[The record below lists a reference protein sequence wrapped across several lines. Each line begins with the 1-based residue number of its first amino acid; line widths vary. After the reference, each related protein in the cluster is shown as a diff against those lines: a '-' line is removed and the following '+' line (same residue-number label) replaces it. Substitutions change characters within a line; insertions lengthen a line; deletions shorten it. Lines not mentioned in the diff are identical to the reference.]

1 MPRRKKALLPRATP
15 PESGWAYRFLARLA
29 SLGWE
34 DALTEGRAAALSGAV
49 TSLEIGRTGARADVR
64 AADGQTEETSLSLKP
79 LDSSVR
85 RRVLKAMA
93 ARARYAADLL
103 AGRLPEDV
111 ESAFQGTRR
120 SLLPLDAGDVV
131 SACTCAEGKEP
142 CAHAGA
148 LAVLLGDHLQDD
160 PFLVFLLRGVPREE
174 LLQGL
179 QRARTRP
186 ERKTEARASDTPRPP
201 TRPNRRSRWRGTSS
215 RGPSSSTGPA
225 SRSPRSARRS
235 RPRSTPRRSSRG
247 SARRPSATP
256 RPPGSS
262 SSSTAPSASA
272 PASASPNGSGG
283 RRGDASSPTGSS
295 R

>member
-1 MPRRKKALLPRATP
+1 MPRRKKALLPRLAP

-49 TSLEIGRTGARADVR
+49 TSLEIGRTGAQADVR
-64 AADGQTEETSLSLKP
+64 AAGGHLEETSLSLRP
-79 LDSSVR
+79 LDSVVR

-111 ESAFQGTRR
+111 ESAFQGTGR

-131 SACTCAEGKEP
+131 SRCSCAEGEEP

-148 LAVLLGDHLQDD
+148 LAVLLGDRLQDD

-174 LLQGL
+174 LLEGL

-186 ERKTEARASDTPRPP
+186 DRKTETRSADAPAPGGAAETPEPLPRHILERPELFYRP
-201 TRPNRRSRWRGTSS
+201 GEPVAALRFSFAPPEHPEAVLTRL
-215 RGPSSSTGPA
+215 GPPPFRDAEA
-225 SRSPRSARRS
+225 SRLLVDLHRAIGLGARERLS
-235 RPRSTPRRSSRG
+235 EWEWRK
-247 SARRPSATP
+247 A
-256 RPPGSS
+256 
-262 SSSTAPSASA
+262 
-272 PASASPNGSGG
+272 GG
-283 RRGDASSPTGSS
+283 RG
-295 R
+295 